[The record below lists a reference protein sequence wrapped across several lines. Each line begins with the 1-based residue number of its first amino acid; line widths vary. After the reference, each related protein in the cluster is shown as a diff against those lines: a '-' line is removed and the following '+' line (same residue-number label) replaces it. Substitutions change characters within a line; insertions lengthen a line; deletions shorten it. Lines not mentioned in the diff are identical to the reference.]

1 MMDRLACN
9 GNVMMSTINQMEHE
23 DVFLSALGRC
33 WKGFN
38 IFENDPLKYQI
49 YVYEVGFLR
58 MDSFLA
64 V

>member
-1 MMDRLACN
+1 MMARLACN

-38 IFENDPLKYQI
+38 IFENDPLQYQI
-49 YVYEVGFLR
+49 YVYEV
-58 MDSFLA
+58 MISIMVSSLA